1 LRLACQPQRDSCD
14 RVRANT
20 FHYKTALFQHIA
32 ITLRRYSVVRK
43 WQSFSF
49 TNYIMLTF
57 RFQPLARGFGAA
69 TCALAAWVAF
79 SAATL
84 CASEVA
90 SAATPPVVAIAAT
103 AATASAQTVTD
114 LAGRTVRIPADPH
127 RILLGESRLLM
138 AVALL
143 EGKQPLA
150 RIVGWQ
156 GDLPAMDPQ
165 TFDAYAEKFP
175 GIKQIPLIGK
185 ATEDSISD
193 EKALSLK
200 PDLAIFSLAGHGPS
214 RHSALVKQLEATGT
228 TVVFVDFR
236 LHPMQNTLPSIELLG
251 KVMHREQ
258 EANAYVQFYQQH
270 LARVQAVVNQIPEQ
284 QRPKVFIDLLAG
296 VWDAGCCHTAGNGNF
311 GEFIQ
316 AAGGR
321 NIAAGLVPGVLGDIS
336 MEQIIAAQPDVYI
349 ATGSR
354 TKPGLAS
361 LRVGALTSEQDAQA
375 SLAALVSR
383 PGFDTIKAIHDGRV
397 HGISHNYYDSPYNIV
412 AIEAFAKWF
421 YPPQFKDLNVNATQ
435 DELYRRF
442 LAVPP
447 DGAYWVDGVGRTAPL
462 ASH

>member
-1 LRLACQPQRDSCD
+1 MSIFQTASGRPLFARLASAVAACA
-14 RVRANT
+14 V
-20 FHYKTALFQHIA
+20 FAL
-32 ITLRRYSVVRK
+32 
-43 WQSFSF
+43 
-49 TNYIMLTF
+49 
-57 RFQPLARGFGAA
+57 GFAGAG
-69 TCALAAWVAF
+69 V
-79 SAATL
+79 
-84 CASEVA
+84 VA
-90 SAATPPVVAIAAT
+90 SADAFAASATDTT
-103 AATASAQTVTD
+103 AASSTTSAAGTVTD
-114 LAGRTVRIPADPH
+114 LAGRTVKIPANPH

-138 AVALL
+138 ATSLL

-165 TFDAYAEKFP
+165 TFNAYAEQFP

-200 PDLAIFSLAGHGPS
+200 PDLAIFSLGGHGPS
-214 RHSALVKQLEATGT
+214 RYNALVKQLESTGT

-236 LHPMQNTLPSIELLG
+236 LHPLQNTIPSIKLLG
-251 KVMHREQ
+251 AVMHREK
-258 EANAYVQFYQQH
+258 EADAYAQFYQQH
-270 LARVQAVVNQIPEQ
+270 LARVESVVNAVPQS
-284 QRPKVFIDLLAG
+284 QRPKVFVDLLAG

-311 GEFIQ
+311 GEFIT

-336 MEQIIAAQPDVYI
+336 MEQVIASQPDVYI

-361 LRVGALTSEQDAQA
+361 LRVGALTSDADARA
-375 SLAALVSR
+375 SLGTLVAR

-421 YPPQFKDLNVNATQ
+421 YPQQFKDLDVHATQ
-435 DELYRRF
+435 AELYRRF

-447 DGAYWVDGVGRTAPL
+447 DGAYWVDSPGKAAPL
-462 ASH
+462 AAR

>member
-1 LRLACQPQRDSCD
+1 MSILQTSSGRPLFARLASAVAVCA
-14 RVRANT
+14 V
-20 FHYKTALFQHIA
+20 F
-32 ITLRRYSVVRK
+32 TL
-43 WQSFSF
+43 
-49 TNYIMLTF
+49 
-57 RFQPLARGFGAA
+57 GFAG
-69 TCALAAWVAF
+69 V
-79 SAATL
+79 SAA
-84 CASEVA
+84 A
-90 SAATPPVVAIAAT
+90 SADAFAASATDTT
-103 AATASAQTVTD
+103 AASATTPAAGTVTD
-114 LAGRTVRIPADPH
+114 LAGRTVKIPADPH

-138 AVALL
+138 ATSLL

-165 TFDAYAEKFP
+165 TFNAYAEQFP

-214 RHSALVKQLEATGT
+214 RYSALVKQLEATGT

-236 LHPMQNTLPSIELLG
+236 LHPLQNTIPSIKLLG
-251 KVMHREQ
+251 AVMHREK
-258 EANAYVQFYQQH
+258 EADAYVQFYQQH
-270 LARVQAVVNQIPEQ
+270 LARVESVVNAVPQS
-284 QRPKVFIDLLAG
+284 QRPKVFVDLLAG

-311 GEFIQ
+311 GEFIT

-336 MEQIIAAQPDVYI
+336 MEQVIASQPDVYV

-361 LRVGALTSEQDAQA
+361 LRVGALTSDADARA
-375 SLAALVSR
+375 SLGTLVSR

-421 YPPQFKDLNVNATQ
+421 YPQQFKDLDVHATQ
-435 DELYRRF
+435 AELYRRF

-447 DGAYWVDGVGRTAPL
+447 DGAYWVDSPSKAAPL
-462 ASH
+462 AAR

>member
-1 LRLACQPQRDSCD
+1 MS
-14 RVRANT
+14 
-20 FHYKTALFQHIA
+20 I
-32 ITLRRYSVVRK
+32 
-43 WQSFSF
+43 
-49 TNYIMLTF
+49 F
-57 RFQPLARGFGAA
+57 RFQSRAHFLGPVARAMVACAAVGFAMLGAGGAA
-69 TCALAAWVAF
+69 H
-79 SAATL
+79 AATTPTGERP
-84 CASEVA
+84 APGTMPATGTS
-90 SAATPPVVAIAAT
+90 SAPGISSPAP
-103 AATASAQTVTD
+103 AQTVTD
-114 LAGRTVRIPADPH
+114 LAGRTIRIPANPH

-156 GDLPAMDPQ
+156 GDLPTMDPQ
-165 TFDAYAEKFP
+165 TFDAYAEQFP
-175 GIKQIPLIGK
+175 GIRQVPLIGK

-214 RHSALVKQLEATGT
+214 RYNALVKQLEATGT

-251 KVMHREQ
+251 KVMHREP
-258 EANAYVQFYQQH
+258 EANAYAQFYQQH
-270 LARVQAVVNQIPEQ
+270 LARVQAVVKQIPLQ
-284 QRPKVFIDLLAG
+284 QRPTVFIDLLAG
-296 VWDAGCCHTAGNGNF
+296 AWDAGCCHTAGNGNF
-311 GEFIQ
+311 GEFIE

-336 MEQIIAAQPDVYI
+336 MEQIIAARPDVYI

-361 LRVGALTSEQDAQA
+361 LRVGALTSEHDAQA
-375 SLAALVSR
+375 SLATLVAR
-383 PGFDTIKAIHDGRV
+383 PGFDTIKAIHDGDV

-421 YPPQFKDLNVNATQ
+421 YPQQFKDLDVNATQ
-435 DELYRRF
+435 AELYRRF

-447 DGAYWVDGVGRTAPL
+447 DGAYWVDGVKGAASTV
-462 ASH
+462 ASHSTGG

>member
-1 LRLACQPQRDSCD
+1 MSIFQISSSCASLARLAG
-14 RVRANT
+14 VAAARAA
-20 FHYKTALFQHIA
+20 FALGIA
-32 ITLRRYSVVRK
+32 GI
-43 WQSFSF
+43 
-49 TNYIMLTF
+49 
-57 RFQPLARGFGAA
+57 GAGA
-69 TCALAAWVAF
+69 C
-79 SAATL
+79 
-84 CASEVA
+84 
-90 SAATPPVVAIAAT
+90 AAT
-103 AATASAQTVTD
+103 ATVAPAAAVTLAVPAAGTVTD
-114 LAGRTVRIPADPH
+114 LAGRTVKIPADPH

-138 AVALL
+138 ATALL

-165 TFDAYAEKFP
+165 TFDAYAQTFP
-175 GIKQIPLIGK
+175 GIRQIPLIGK

-200 PDLAIFSLAGHGPS
+200 PDLAIFSLGGHGPS
-214 RHSALVKQLEATGT
+214 RYNALVKQLEATGT

-236 LHPMQNTLPSIELLG
+236 LHPLQNTIPSIKLLG
-251 KVMHREQ
+251 AVMHREK
-258 EANAYVQFYQQH
+258 EADAYAQFYQEH
-270 LARVQAVVNQIPEQ
+270 LARLQSVVNAVPQA
-284 QRPKVFIDLLAG
+284 QRPKVFVDLLAG

-311 GEFIQ
+311 GEFVT

-336 MEQIIAAQPDVYI
+336 MEQVIAAQPDVYI

-361 LRVGALTSEQDAQA
+361 LRVGAQTSDADSRA
-375 SLAALVSR
+375 SLATLVAR

-397 HGISHNYYDSPYNIV
+397 HGVSHNYYDSPYNIV

-421 YPPQFKDLNVNATQ
+421 YPQQFKDLNVQATQ
-435 DELYRRF
+435 AELYRRF

-447 DGAYWVDGVGRTAPL
+447 DGAYWVGAPCKAAPL
-462 ASH
+462 AAR

>member
-1 LRLACQPQRDSCD
+1 MSISRFQSRACRFGPVARVLAAC
-14 RVRANT
+14 A
-20 FHYKTALFQHIA
+20 A
-32 ITLRRYSVVRK
+32 
-43 WQSFSF
+43 FSF
-49 TNYIMLTF
+49 ATLG
-57 RFQPLARGFGAA
+57 AGGAA
-69 TCALAAWVAF
+69 YAAAP
-79 SAATL
+79 STGASPAPATTGL
-84 CASEVA
+84 
-90 SAATPPVVAIAAT
+90 
-103 AATASAQTVTD
+103 ASAQTVTD
-114 LAGRTVRIPADPH
+114 LAGRTIRVPANPH

-156 GDLPAMDPQ
+156 GDLPTMDPQ
-165 TFDAYAEKFP
+165 TFDAYAEEFP
-175 GIKQIPLIGK
+175 GIRQVPLIGK

-193 EKALSLK
+193 EKALSVK

-214 RHSALVKQLEATGT
+214 RYNALVKQLEATGT

-258 EANAYVQFYQQH
+258 EANAYAQFYQQH
-270 LARVQAVVNQIPEQ
+270 LARVQAVVKQIPLQ
-284 QRPKVFIDLLAG
+284 QRPTVFIDLLAG
-296 VWDAGCCHTAGNGNF
+296 AWDAGCCHTAGNGNF

-316 AAGGR
+316 AAGGS

-361 LRVGALTSEQDAQA
+361 LRVGALTSEHDAQA
-375 SLAALVSR
+375 SLATLVAR
-383 PGFDTIKAIHDGRV
+383 PGFDTIKAIHDGDV

-421 YPPQFKDLNVNATQ
+421 YPQHFKDLDVNATQ
-435 DELYRRF
+435 AELYRRF

-447 DGAYWVDGVGRTAPL
+447 DGAYWVDGVKGAASTV
-462 ASH
+462 ASHPTGG

>member
-1 LRLACQPQRDSCD
+1 MSIFQTSSRRPSFARLAS
-14 RVRANT
+14 
-20 FHYKTALFQHIA
+20 
-32 ITLRRYSVVRK
+32 
-43 WQSFSF
+43 
-49 TNYIMLTF
+49 
-57 RFQPLARGFGAA
+57 
-69 TCALAAWVAF
+69 ALAACAVFALGFAAAGTNAF
-79 SAATL
+79 AATPA
-84 CASEVA
+84 ASAPA
-90 SAATPPVVAIAAT
+90 SAAQTSPAAG
-103 AATASAQTVTD
+103 TVTD
-114 LAGRTVRIPADPH
+114 LAGRTVKIPANPH
-127 RILLGESRLLM
+127 RILLGESRLLI
-138 AVALL
+138 ATALL

-165 TFDAYAEKFP
+165 TFNAYAQEFP

-200 PDLAIFSLAGHGPS
+200 PDLAIFSLGGHGPS
-214 RHSALVKQLEATGT
+214 RYNALVKQLEATGT

-236 LHPMQNTLPSIELLG
+236 LHPMQNTIPSIKLLG
-251 KVMHREQ
+251 AVMHRDQ
-258 EANAYVQFYQQH
+258 QADAYVQFYQQH
-270 LARVQAVVNQIPEQ
+270 LARVESVVNAVPPA
-284 QRPKVFIDLLAG
+284 QRPKVFVDLLAG

-311 GEFIQ
+311 GEFVT

-336 MEQIIAAQPDVYI
+336 MEQVIASQPDVYI

-361 LRVGALTSEQDAQA
+361 LRVGALTSDADARA
-375 SLAALVSR
+375 SLGTLVSR

-421 YPPQFKDLNVNATQ
+421 YPQQFKSLDVHATQ
-435 DELYRRF
+435 AELYHRF

-447 DGAYWVDGVGRTAPL
+447 DGAYWVDSPSHAAPL
-462 ASH
+462 AAR

>member
-1 LRLACQPQRDSCD
+1 MTIFR
-14 RVRANT
+14 
-20 FHYKTALFQHIA
+20 
-32 ITLRRYSVVRK
+32 
-43 WQSFSF
+43 FSF
-49 TNYIMLTF
+49 AGRALTRAAGAF
-57 RFQPLARGFGAA
+57 AIAALGFGALTA
-69 TCALAAWVAF
+69 
-79 SAATL
+79 SAP
-84 CASEVA
+84 A
-90 SAATPPVVAIAAT
+90 SAATQAAVG
-103 AATASAQTVTD
+103 ASQSVTD
-114 LAGRTVRIPADPH
+114 LAGRTVKVPAAPQ
-127 RILLGESRLLM
+127 RILLGESRLLS

-143 EGKQPLA
+143 EGEHPLA

-165 TFDAYAEKFP
+165 TYNAYAEKFP
-175 GIKQIPLIGK
+175 AIKQIPLIGK

-200 PDLAIFSLAGHGPS
+200 PDLAIFSLGGHGPS
-214 RHSALVKQLEATGT
+214 RYNALVKQLEATGT

-251 KVMHREQ
+251 EVLHREKQ
-258 EANAYVQFYQQH
+258 ADAYVQFYQQH
-270 LARVQAVVNQIPEQ
+270 LARVQSVVGRIPEE

-296 VWDAGCCHTAGNGNF
+296 AWDAGCCHTAGNGNF

-336 MEQIIAAQPDVYI
+336 MEQIIASRPDVYI

-361 LRVGALTSEQDAQA
+361 LRVGAQTSEQDARA
-375 SLAALVSR
+375 SLGTLVVR

-421 YPPQFKDLNVNATQ
+421 YPQQFKDIDVHATQ
-435 DELYRRF
+435 AELYKRF

-447 DGAYWVDGVGRTAPL
+447 DGAYWVDAPL

>member
-1 LRLACQPQRDSCD
+1 MSIFRSLSG
-14 RVRANT
+14 
-20 FHYKTALFQHIA
+20 
-32 ITLRRYSVVRK
+32 RRS
-43 WQSFSF
+43 
-49 TNYIMLTF
+49 
-57 RFQPLARGFGAA
+57 LARLGCVVAVCSWFALG
-69 TCALAAWVAF
+69 ALAGSDDAN
-79 SAATL
+79 
-84 CASEVA
+84 
-90 SAATPPVVAIAAT
+90 AATPVAASSAPVAA
-103 AATASAQTVTD
+103 AANASANAPVTVTD
-114 LAGRTVRIPADPH
+114 LAGRTIRIPAEPH

-143 EGKQPLA
+143 EGKEPLA

-165 TFDAYAEKFP
+165 TFNAYAQTFP
-175 GIKQIPLIGK
+175 AINRIPLIGK

-200 PDLAIFSLAGHGPS
+200 PDLAIFSLGGHGPS
-214 RHSALVKQLEATGT
+214 RYNALVKQLEATGT

-236 LHPMQNTLPSIELLG
+236 LHPLQNTLPSIKLLG
-251 KVMHREQ
+251 AVMHREK
-258 EANAYVQFYQQH
+258 EADAYAQFYEAH
-270 LARVQAVVNQIPEQ
+270 LSRVQSVVNAVPQA
-284 QRPKVFIDLLAG
+284 QRPKVFVDLLAG

-311 GEFIQ
+311 GEFVT

-336 MEQIIAAQPDVYI
+336 MEQVIAARPDVYI

-361 LRVGALTSEQDAQA
+361 LRVGALTSDADARA
-375 SLAALVSR
+375 SLATLVAR

-421 YPPQFKDLNVNATQ
+421 YPQQFRNLDVHATQ
-435 DELYRRF
+435 AELYRRF

-447 DGAYWVDGVGRTAPL
+447 DGAYWVDSPAG
-462 ASH
+462 ASPMASR